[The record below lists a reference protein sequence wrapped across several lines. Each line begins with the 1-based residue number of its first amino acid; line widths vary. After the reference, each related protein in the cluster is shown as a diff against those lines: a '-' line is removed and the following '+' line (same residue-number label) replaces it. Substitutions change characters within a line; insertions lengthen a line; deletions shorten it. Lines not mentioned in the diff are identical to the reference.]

1 MGLWPISPEN
11 RAYQLPVVRL
21 YLCQRQ
27 PPGPN
32 RPPFLG
38 VIDVSRLSATI
49 RRHQES
55 ARTRR
60 EVSRAIR
67 MAGSESVRN
76 ELTAMAIQQNVT
88 MR

>member
-1 MGLWPISPEN
+1 MSSVYTSEEN
-11 RAYQLPVVRL
+11 NLPVR
-21 YLCQRQ
+21 RD
-27 PPGPN
+27 
-32 RPPFLG
+32 RPSG

-60 EVSRAIR
+60 EVSRAIDT
-67 MAGSESVRN
+67 AGTESVRA
-76 ELTAMAIQQNVT
+76 ELLAMAIRQNLR